1 MCQRVCHSALASGLK
16 RVTYACH
23 GRPGS
28 LSERPRGD
36 SDASCLSSSLD
47 QKTCHLSHSHTH
59 THTLILTW
67 QIQQDRPRQHNML
80 TCGTSCHLT
89 GCTALWCKRSS
100 CVLRALCSTCF
111 PFLFFFLVSAHGL
124 LPAAPR
130 LPKNIQDAA
139 AVLHPGLFYLKRKV
153 KCDKQR
159 ACANFYWR
167 KWFSAAAWAPVLALA
182 HPEFKLQRRRFIL
195 KGSLLRKYFLALFFF
210 FQKCVS
216 QACKIHVVHK
226 KKKSIFSC
234 FW

>member
-1 MCQRVCHSALASGLK
+1 MAGLAACQSSREVTVMLPVCLVHWT
-16 RVTYACH
+16 RRPVTC
-23 GRPGS
+23 
-28 LSERPRGD
+28 
-36 SDASCLSSSLD
+36 
-47 QKTCHLSHSHTH
+47 HTH

-111 PFLFFFLVSAHGL
+111 PFLFFFLVSAHRL

-167 KWFSAAAWAPVLALA
+167 NDSVQQPELPYWHSPTLNLNYSAG
-182 HPEFKLQRRRFIL
+182 E
-195 KGSLLRKYFLALFFF
+195 LF
-210 FQKCVS
+210 
-216 QACKIHVVHK
+216 
-226 KKKSIFSC
+226 
-234 FW
+234 